1 MVANKSHR
9 AFKPLR
15 VRSAVIYMWLAALKA
30 CNSRYR
36 DIIIDESE
44 EMHATLESIPEQL
57 IQRTTVVGDESEIQ
71 IDRLVHQQ
79 AQTPDTI
86 NDVNSDD
93 QLNDDPTNYSM
104 SFLTRSGC
112 PEVQDTSASAVALKS
127 KATSIA
133 DAHNTEQDDAA
144 NDQVPAQPDSL
155 QETAEQ
161 ADTCIN
167 IEQSAEPLNEFE
179 QNDYLLYSAFP
190 RLFPLGKGLRRT
202 GSVPQKDV
210 YHVDNQ
216 WHGKFAKC
224 LRFQFLLFDQ
234 LQRHSAARAVKASVL
249 SNTVSMTKFSEMIS
263 DPSFMG
269 KLEHAKYHPNT
280 AESKALLEKMTPHIS
295 LVNRKVPYSAA
306 ERTGAVGH
314 LMNMVRYYGTP
325 SIFNTI
331 SQDDVYGMLNI
342 RLTLDMRD
350 NCTFPATEDGF
361 AEAMR
366 RQETEFHSVPIHPSA
381 LRILLA
387 EEPAFAANMYYK
399 ISKVVFGHLFGT
411 PPDCS
416 GKKKSIPLP
425 KRKAGIFGAPIAA
438 FGCTEEQARGS
449 LHMHSLFWGGLTPS
463 MLQAVGGIPVIAH
476 HISNALD

>member
-112 PEVQDTSASAVALKS
+112 PEVQDTSASAVALK
-127 KATSIA
+127 T